1 MFAYLSS
8 VFSKKQKN
16 QRMVPLVEIVTIV
29 FWDGGLILMTLG
41 RFSVPFRDRARVTG
55 DGSLSRF
62 VTGDSSLPRGKPSE
76 IRLFFRCSIY
86 DRISSSAI
94 LARSGERA
102 FFRKG
107 LSL

>member
-41 RFSVPFRDRARVTG
+41 RFSVPFRDRG
-55 DGSLSRF
+55 QFSPSRKT
-62 VTGDSSLPRGKPSE
+62 VRNSSLFS
-76 IRLFFRCSIY
+76 LF
-86 DRISSSAI
+86 D
-94 LARSGERA
+94 L
-102 FFRKG
+102 
-107 LSL
+107 

>member
-41 RFSVPFRDRARVTG
+41 RTPV
-55 DGSLSRF
+55 
-62 VTGDSSLPRGKPSE
+62 
-76 IRLFFRCSIY
+76 
-86 DRISSSAI
+86 
-94 LARSGERA
+94 
-102 FFRKG
+102 FRKQG
-107 LSL
+107 MIWSCENWSIISI